1 MLIVSWDPFLMKK
14 LLKNDVY
21 GSVNSAQIHCS
32 HRKSTFKT
40 SKNKKSKKRKCSFNP
55 IQTTP

>member
-21 GSVNSAQIHCS
+21 GSVNSAQMHCS
-32 HRKSTFKT
+32 YRKSTFT
-40 SKNKKSKKRKCSFNP
+40 AWKKKK
-55 IQTTP
+55 